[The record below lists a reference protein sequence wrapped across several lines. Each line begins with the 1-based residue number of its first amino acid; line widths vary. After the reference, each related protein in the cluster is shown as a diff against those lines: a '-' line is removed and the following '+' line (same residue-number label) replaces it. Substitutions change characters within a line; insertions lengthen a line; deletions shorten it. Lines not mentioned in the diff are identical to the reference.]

1 MPTKRYVKI
10 VKSETFTAA
19 IMYHNNLWEIK
30 YENSNT
36 DFSHSLFSRICFAI
50 YKYKYNF
57 VYIYRNIKE
66 CILHK
71 I

>member
-30 YENSNT
+30 YKIPTPIFTLSVYVEV
-36 DFSHSLFSRICFAI
+36 
-50 YKYKYNF
+50 YN
-57 VYIYRNIKE
+57 NNML
-66 CILHK
+66 CILLDYVREYV
-71 I
+71 